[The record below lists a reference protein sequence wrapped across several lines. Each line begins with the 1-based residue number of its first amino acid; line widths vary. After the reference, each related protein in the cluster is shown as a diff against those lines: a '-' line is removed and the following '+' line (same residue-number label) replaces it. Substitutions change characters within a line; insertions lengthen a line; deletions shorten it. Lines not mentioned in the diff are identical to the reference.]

1 MAAVVPFPL
10 LLSLLEP
17 FYPQVGPQGGR
28 PPYPHQVM
36 LRIHLMQNCYSL
48 SAAARG
54 NELIDVVCRRRFA
67 AIDLVTSGI
76 PEPRRSWPAATCW
89 SSTCGERRSHCG
101 KRALERGR
109 SDVGEGTV
117 VDATIITLPPPPGI
131 ARGRGSLS

>member
-1 MAAVVPFPL
+1 MKKQRRREAVLGWRRWSFPL

-17 FYPQVGPQGGR
+17 FYPRVGPQGGR
-28 PPYPHQVM
+28 PPYLLEVM

-76 PEPRRSWPAATCW
+76 PEPRRSWPAATC
-89 SSTCGERRSHCG
+89 
-101 KRALERGR
+101 
-109 SDVGEGTV
+109 
-117 VDATIITLPPPPGI
+117 
-131 ARGRGSLS
+131 